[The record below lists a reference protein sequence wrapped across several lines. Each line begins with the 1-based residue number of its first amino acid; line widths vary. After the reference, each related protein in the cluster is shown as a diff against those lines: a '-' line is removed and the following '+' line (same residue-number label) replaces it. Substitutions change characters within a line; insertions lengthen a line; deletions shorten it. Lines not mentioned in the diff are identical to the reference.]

1 MSQPQQIA
9 PDIYR
14 VDAVGVPFQVS
25 TLLLRDG
32 ERWILVDTGLSFSPE
47 RLRRA
52 LDSLGDGPESLRAI
66 FITHHHIDHVG
77 GLNTVRRLAPEAEVW
92 TTGHEAGIVSG
103 EEPPD
108 EPSNPLA
115 RRTFKLYRLPTAP
128 VDRIVREGA
137 VVGGMRVISTPGHTL
152 GHASL
157 IDDHSGTL
165 FTADAFGRLAGLR
178 VGGIKSFCT
187 DPPLALR
194 SARKLLDE
202 DFKSV
207 YFTHGKP
214 LLAENGDPK
223 TRLRS
228 TVTDCDY

>member
-1 MSQPQQIA
+1 MNQPQQIA

-14 VDAVGVPFQVS
+14 IDAVGVPFQIS

-32 ERWILVDTGLSFSPE
+32 ERWMLVDTGLSFSPE
-47 RLRRA
+47 RIRRA
-52 LDSLGDGPESLRAI
+52 LVSLGGGPESLRAV

-77 GLNTVRRLAPEAEVW
+77 GLKGIRRLAPAAEVW

-108 EPSNPLA
+108 EPSNPMF
-115 RRTFKLYRLPTAP
+115 RRSFKLQKLPTAP
-128 VDRIVREGA
+128 VDRIVREGGM
-137 VVGGMRVISTPGHTL
+137 VGGMRVISTPGHTL

-178 VGGIKSFCT
+178 VGGVKGFCT

-194 SARKLLDE
+194 SARKLLEE
-202 DFKSV
+202 DFQSV

-228 TVTDCDY
+228 VVADCDY